1 MTQKFKRT
9 HHCGELSDG
18 QVGDTVTLCGWIHT
32 RRDHGG
38 LIFIDLWD
46 KHGLTQVV
54 LNPQIDQLAHQEAQ
68 ALRNNFVIAITGKVR
83 ARMRLALT
91 TTPTTTTR
99 RKRRREGAP

>member
-1 MTQKFKRT
+1 MAQKFKRT
-9 HHCGELSDG
+9 HHCGELSDR

-46 KHGLTQVV
+46 KNGLTQVV

-68 ALRNNFVIAITGKVR
+68 ALRNNFVIAITG
-83 ARMRLALT
+83 
-91 TTPTTTTR
+91 
-99 RKRRREGAP
+99 